1 MKVLVLGPRS
11 DAIVSILRSCRDQ
24 VVEWES
30 PLTRDSP
37 ILDGVQYLVS
47 YGYRHI
53 IPASVLA
60 LLPNRAINLHI
71 SLLPWNRGSD
81 PNLWSF
87 LDDTP
92 KGVTIH
98 VLDAGLDT
106 GPVLAQRPVDYDAKD
121 TLATSYQRLR
131 AATEDL
137 FGKMWPRL
145 RIGSVSPRPQV
156 GTGTTHRLRD
166 KEHYAHLLTDGW
178 NTSVSGLISAARGGT
193 PQ

>member
-1 MKVLVLGPRS
+1 MKVLILGPRT
-11 DAIVSILRSCRDQ
+11 DALVSIVRSSRDQ
-24 VVEWES
+24 VVEWEQ
-30 PLTRDSP
+30 PLTPASP
-37 ILDGVQYLVS
+37 ILDGVQYLAS

-60 LLPNRAINLHI
+60 MLPNRAINLHI

-92 KGVTIH
+92 RGVTIH

-106 GPVLAQRPVDYDAKD
+106 GPVLAQRPVDYEPED

-131 AATEDL
+131 ATTEDL
-137 FGKMWPRL
+137 FGEMWPRL
-145 RIGSVSPRPQV
+145 RIDSVSSRPQV
-156 GTGTTHRLRD
+156 GKGTFHRLRD

-178 NTSVSGLISAARGGT
+178 NTSVSGLIGAARGSHR
-193 PQ
+193 